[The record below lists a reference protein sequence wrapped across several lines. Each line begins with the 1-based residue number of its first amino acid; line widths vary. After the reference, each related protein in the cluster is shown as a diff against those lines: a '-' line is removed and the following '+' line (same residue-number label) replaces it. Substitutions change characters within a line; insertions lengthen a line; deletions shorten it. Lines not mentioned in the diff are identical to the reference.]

1 MRMVVIH
8 KFWKHL
14 TYIYK
19 NVACVGPTISFAGVE
34 GAKRIGDHFYFQSD
48 QQQAK
53 FYIMI
58 VSTLEEE
65 YFNISRIDMKLK
77 EGEIIVQKIFR
88 NSLNYT
94 TMYTLIL
101 LKLTPLITMV
111 YKLEAG
117 LRVPSIGYKPH
128 NSLVTVKITKLSGI
142 VRGVLT
148 RCFMEYF

>member
-1 MRMVVIH
+1 
-8 KFWKHL
+8 
-14 TYIYK
+14 
-19 NVACVGPTISFAGVE
+19 
-34 GAKRIGDHFYFQSD
+34 
-48 QQQAK
+48 
-53 FYIMI
+53 MI

-77 EGEIIVQKIFR
+77 EGEIVVQKIFR